1 LIKGKNFHTMQTRK
15 VAYNILNHFDS
26 LKEKIPVLLDRSF
39 NKYSGISNK
48 DRNRIIA
55 SVNEVVRFRGLL
67 DYIIEKGS
75 KRKIQHVNPKIRNVL
90 RLGLYELLF
99 DKLVPDFAAIHS
111 SVELAKRN
119 INRRASSMVN
129 AVMRNIQRFNDLNDD
144 WKKTIIKEKIYLAYP
159 DWLVKR
165 WESQFGYTETLKLCS
180 TLLMKNDMYIRL
192 NVEKL
197 NIEKM
202 YPLLLKEKIDVT
214 EHKDL
219 KYFFKVNSGREKI
232 LDNSLFK
239 SGIISIQDPASGA
252 VVNLVDP
259 QKDEVILDAC
269 AAPGTKSLLMAQKVG
284 MNGRVYAY
292 DINQSRVF
300 KGKKDILRHNYKNID
315 WYVADA
321 SKDEYHTYKK
331 ILIDAPCSGTGVIG
345 RRPDIKWRLKESDI
359 KNMSVLQKSI
369 LANMSKYL
377 EPGGKIIYSTC
388 SLEKDENEDV
398 VNDFLAKRKDFKL
411 VVSNSLLPDNW
422 ITSDGFMFAFPN
434 STKTDGLF
442 AAVLQKVN

>member
-1 LIKGKNFHTMQTRK
+1 MQTRK
-15 VAYNILNHFDS
+15 VAYNILNQYDS
-26 LKEKIPVLLDRSF
+26 FKEKIPVLLDQSF
-39 NKYSGISNK
+39 NKHSGISKK
-48 DRNRIIA
+48 DKNRIIV

-75 KRKIQHVNPKIRNVL
+75 KRKIQHVNPKLRNVL

-111 SVELAKRN
+111 SVELAKKN
-119 INRRASSMVN
+119 INKRSSSMVN
-129 AVMRNIQRFNDLNDD
+129 AVMRNIQRLNDKND
-144 WKKTIIKEKIYLAYP
+144 NWKKTLIKDKVYLAYP
-159 DWLVKR
+159 DWLINR
-165 WESQFGYTETLKLCS
+165 WESQFGYNETLKLCS
-180 TLLMKNDMYIRL
+180 TFLMKNDMYIRL

-197 NIEKM
+197 NIEEM
-202 YPLLLKEKIDVT
+202 YSILLKEKIDVT

-219 KYFFKVNSGREKI
+219 KYFFKVNNGREKI
-232 LDNSLFK
+232 FNNNLFK

-259 QKDEVILDAC
+259 QKDEIILDAC

-284 MNGRVYAY
+284 INGKIYAY
-292 DINQSRVF
+292 DINQSRVYQ
-300 KGKKDILRHNYKNID
+300 GKKDILRHNYKNIY

-321 SKDEYHTYKK
+321 SKDEYPIYKK
-331 ILIDAPCSGTGVIG
+331 ILIDVPCSGTGVIG
-345 RRPDIKWRLKESDI
+345 RRPDIKWRLKEGDI
-359 KNMSVLQKSI
+359 KKMSVLQKSI
-369 LANMSKYL
+369 LANISKYL
-377 EPGGKIIYSTC
+377 EPGGKIVYSTC

-422 ITSDGFMFAFPN
+422 ITSNGFMFAFPN
-434 STKTDGLF
+434 ITKSDGLF

>member
-1 LIKGKNFHTMQTRK
+1 MQTRK

-26 LKEKIPVLLDRSF
+26 FKEKIPVLLDQSF

-67 DYIIEKGS
+67 DHIIEKGS
-75 KRKIQHVNPKIRNVL
+75 KRKIQHVNPKLRNVL

-99 DKLVPDFAAIHS
+99 DELVPDFAAIHS

-119 INRRASSMVN
+119 INRRSSSMVN
-129 AVMRNIQRFNDLNDD
+129 AVMRNIQRFNDVNDD
-144 WKKTIIKEKIYLAYP
+144 WKKILIKDKVYLAYP

-165 WESQFGYTETLKLCS
+165 WELQFGHTETLKLCR

-197 NIEKM
+197 NIEEM
-202 YPLLLKEKIDVT
+202 YSILLKDDIDVS
-214 EHKDL
+214 EYKDL

-252 VVNLVDP
+252 VVNLLDP
-259 QKDEVILDAC
+259 QKDEFILDAC

-284 MNGRVYAY
+284 VNGKIYAY
-292 DINQSRVF
+292 DINDSRVYQ
-300 KGKKDILRHNYKNID
+300 GKKDILRHNYKNID

-321 SKDEYHTYKK
+321 SKDEYPNYKK
-331 ILIDAPCSGTGVIG
+331 ILIDVPCSGTGVIG
-345 RRPDIKWRLKESDI
+345 RRPDIKWRLKEGDI
-359 KNMSVLQKSI
+359 KKMSVLQKSI

-377 EPGGKIIYSTC
+377 EPGGKIVYSTC
-388 SLEKDENEDV
+388 SLEKEENEDV
-398 VNDFLAKRKDFKL
+398 VNNFLDKRKDFKL
-411 VVSNSLLPDNW
+411 VVSNSLLPGNW
-422 ITSDGFMFAFPN
+422 ITSNGFMFAFPN
-434 STKTDGLF
+434 NTKTDGLF

>member
-1 LIKGKNFHTMQTRK
+1 MIKGKHFHTMQTRK

-26 LKEKIPVLLDRSF
+26 FKEKIPVLLDRSF

-67 DYIIEKGS
+67 DHIIEKGS
-75 KRKIQHVNPKIRNVL
+75 KRKIQHVNPKLRNVL

-99 DKLVPDFAAIHS
+99 DELVPDFAAIHS

-119 INRRASSMVN
+119 INRRSSSMVN
-129 AVMRNIQRFNDLNDD
+129 AVMRNIQRFNDINDD
-144 WKKTIIKEKIYLAYP
+144 WKKTLIKDKVYLAYP

-165 WESQFGYTETLKLCS
+165 WELQFGSTETLKLCN

-197 NIEKM
+197 NIEEM
-202 YPLLLKEKIDVT
+202 HSILLKDEIDVS
-214 EHKDL
+214 EYKDL
-219 KYFFKVNSGREKI
+219 KYFFKVNIGREKI

-252 VVNLVDP
+252 VVNLLDP
-259 QKDEVILDAC
+259 QKDEFILDAC

-284 MNGRVYAY
+284 VNGKIYAY
-292 DINQSRVF
+292 DINDRRVSQ
-300 KGKKDILRHNYKNID
+300 GKKDILRHNYKNID

-321 SKDEYHTYKK
+321 SKDEYPTYNK

-345 RRPDIKWRLKESDI
+345 RRPDIKWRLKEGDI
-359 KNMSVLQKSI
+359 KKMSVLQKSI

-377 EPGGKIIYSTC
+377 EPGGKIVYSTC
-388 SLEKDENEDV
+388 SLEKEENEDV

-422 ITSDGFMFAFPN
+422 ITSNGFMFAFPN
-434 STKTDGLF
+434 NTKTDGLF

>member
-1 LIKGKNFHTMQTRK
+1 MQTRK
-15 VAYNILNHFDS
+15 VAYNILNQFDS
-26 LKEKIPVLLDRSF
+26 FKEKIPVLLDKSF
-39 NKYSGISNK
+39 NKYSRISNK
-48 DRNRIIA
+48 DKNRIIA
-55 SVNEVVRFRGLL
+55 SVNEVVRYRGLL
-67 DYIIEKGS
+67 DYIIEEGS
-75 KRKIQHVNPKIRNVL
+75 KRKIQHINPKLRNVL

-119 INRRASSMVN
+119 INRRSSSMVN
-129 AVMRNIQRFNDLNDD
+129 AVMRNIQRFNDVNDD
-144 WKKTIIKEKIYLAYP
+144 WKKTLIKEKVYLAYP
-159 DWLVKR
+159 EWLVKR
-165 WESQFGYTETLKLCS
+165 WQLQFGSIETLKLCR

-192 NVEKL
+192 NAEKL
-197 NIEKM
+197 NIGEM
-202 YPLLLKEKIDVT
+202 HSIFLKDEIDVS

-252 VVNLVDP
+252 VVNLVEA
-259 QKDEVILDAC
+259 QKDEFILDAC

-284 MNGRVYAY
+284 VNGKIDAY
-292 DINQSRVF
+292 DINQNRVSQ
-300 KGKKDILRHNYKNID
+300 GKKDILRHNYENID

-321 SKDEYHTYKK
+321 SKDEFPNYNK

-345 RRPDIKWRLKESDI
+345 RRPDIKWRLKEGDI
-359 KNMSVLQKSI
+359 KKVSVLQKSI
-369 LANMSKYL
+369 LINMSKYL
-377 EPGGKIIYSTC
+377 KPGGKIVYSTC

-398 VNDFLAKRKDFKL
+398 VNDFLAQKRDFKL

-422 ITSDGFMFAFPN
+422 ITSSGFMFAFPN
-434 STKTDGLF
+434 NTKTDGLF

>member
-1 LIKGKNFHTMQTRK
+1 MQTRK

-26 LKEKIPVLLDRSF
+26 FKEKIPVLLEKSF
-39 NKYSGISNK
+39 NKHSGISNK

-75 KRKIQHVNPKIRNVL
+75 KRKIQHVNPKLRNVL

-99 DKLVPDFAAIHS
+99 DNLVPDFAAIHS

-119 INRRASSMVN
+119 INRKSSSMVN
-129 AVMRNIQRFNDLNDD
+129 AVMRNIQRFNNINNN
-144 WKKTIIKEKIYLAYP
+144 WEKTLIKDKVYLAYP
-159 DWLVKR
+159 EWLVKR
-165 WESQFGYTETLKLCS
+165 WELQFGYKDTLELCS
-180 TLLMKNDMYIRL
+180 TLLMKNDVYIRL
-192 NVEKL
+192 NNEKL
-197 NIEKM
+197 NIEEM
-202 YPLLLKEKIDVT
+202 YSMLLKHEIDVS

-232 LDNSLFK
+232 LDNILFK

-252 VVNLVDP
+252 VVDLLDP
-259 QKDEVILDAC
+259 QKDELILDAC

-284 MNGRVYAY
+284 LNGKIHAY
-292 DINQSRVF
+292 DINQRRVS
-300 KGKKDILRHNYKNID
+300 KGKKDMLRHNYKNID

-321 SKDEYHTYKK
+321 SKDEYPTYNK
-331 ILIDAPCSGTGVIG
+331 ILIDVPCSGTGVIG
-345 RRPDIKWRLKESDI
+345 RRPDIKWRLKEGNI
-359 KNMSVLQKSI
+359 KKMSVLQKSI

-377 EPGGKIIYSTC
+377 EPGGKIVYSTC

-422 ITSDGFMFAFPN
+422 ITSNGFMFAFPN
-434 STKTDGLF
+434 NTKTDGLF
-442 AAVLQKVN
+442 AAVIQKVI

>member
-1 LIKGKNFHTMQTRK
+1 MIKGKNFHTMQTRK

-67 DYIIEKGS
+67 DHIIEKGS
-75 KRKIQHVNPKIRNVL
+75 KRKIQHVNPKLRNVL

-119 INRRASSMVN
+119 INRKSSSMVN
-129 AVMRNIQRFNDLNDD
+129 AVMRNIQRFNDVNDD
-144 WKKTIIKEKIYLAYP
+144 WKKTLIKDKVYLAYP

-165 WESQFGYTETLKLCS
+165 WELQFGHKETLKLCS

-192 NVEKL
+192 NIEKL
-197 NIEKM
+197 NIEEM
-202 YPLLLKEKIDVT
+202 YSILLKDEIDVS
-214 EHKDL
+214 EYKDL

-252 VVNLVDP
+252 VVNLVEP
-259 QKDEVILDAC
+259 QKDEFILDAC

-284 MNGRVYAY
+284 INGKIYAY
-292 DINQSRVF
+292 DINQSRVSQ
-300 KGKKDILRHNYKNID
+300 GKKDILRHNYKNID

-321 SKDEYHTYKK
+321 SKDDFPTYKK

-345 RRPDIKWRLKESDI
+345 RRPDIKWRLKEGDI
-359 KNMSVLQKSI
+359 KKMSVLQKSI

-377 EPGGKIIYSTC
+377 EPGGKIVYSTC
-388 SLEKDENEDV
+388 SLEKEENEDV
-398 VNDFLAKRKDFKL
+398 VNNFLAERKDFKL
-411 VVSNSLLPDNW
+411 VVTN
-422 ITSDGFMFAFPN
+422 
-434 STKTDGLF
+434 
-442 AAVLQKVN
+442 

>member
-1 LIKGKNFHTMQTRK
+1 MQTRK

-26 LKEKIPVLLDRSF
+26 FKEKIPVLLEKSF
-39 NKYSGISNK
+39 NKHSGISNK

-75 KRKIQHVNPKIRNVL
+75 KRKIQHVNPKLRNVL

-99 DKLVPDFAAIHS
+99 DNLVPDFAAIHS

-119 INRRASSMVN
+119 INRKSSSMVN
-129 AVMRNIQRFNDLNDD
+129 AVMRNIQRFNNINNN
-144 WKKTIIKEKIYLAYP
+144 WEKTLIKDKVYLAYP
-159 DWLVKR
+159 EWLVKR
-165 WESQFGYTETLKLCS
+165 WELQFGYKDTLELCS
-180 TLLMKNDMYIRL
+180 TLLMKNDVYIRL
-192 NVEKL
+192 NNEKL
-197 NIEKM
+197 NIEEM
-202 YPLLLKEKIDVT
+202 YSMLLKHEIDVS

-232 LDNSLFK
+232 LDNILFK

-252 VVNLVDP
+252 VVDLLDP
-259 QKDEVILDAC
+259 QKDELILDAC

-284 MNGRVYAY
+284 LNGKIHAY
-292 DINQSRVF
+292 DINQRRVS
-300 KGKKDILRHNYKNID
+300 KGKKDMLRHNYKNID

-321 SKDEYHTYKK
+321 SKDEYPTCNK

-345 RRPDIKWRLKESDI
+345 RRPDIKWRLKEGNI
-359 KNMSVLQKSI
+359 KKMSVLQKSI

-377 EPGGKIIYSTC
+377 EPGGKIVYSTC

-422 ITSDGFMFAFPN
+422 ITSNGFMFAFPN
-434 STKTDGLF
+434 NTKTDGLF
-442 AAVLQKVN
+442 AAVIQKVI

>member
-1 LIKGKNFHTMQTRK
+1 MQTRK

-26 LKEKIPVLLDRSF
+26 FKEKIPVLLDQSF
-39 NKYSGISNK
+39 NKFSGISNK

-67 DYIIEKGS
+67 DHIIEKGS
-75 KRKIQHVNPKIRNVL
+75 KRKIQHVNPKLRNVL

-99 DKLVPDFAAIHS
+99 DELVPDFAAIHS

-119 INRRASSMVN
+119 INRRSSSMVN
-129 AVMRNIQRFNDLNDD
+129 AVMRNIQRFNDLDDD
-144 WKKTIIKEKIYLAYP
+144 WKKKLIKEKVHLTYP
-159 DWLVKR
+159 DWLVKK
-165 WESQFGYTETLKLCS
+165 WELQFGHKETLKLCN
-180 TLLMKNDMYIRL
+180 TLLIKNDMYIRL

-197 NIEKM
+197 NIGEM
-202 YPLLLKEKIDVT
+202 HSIFLKDEIDVS

-239 SGIISIQDPASGA
+239 SGMISIQDPASGA
-252 VVNLVDP
+252 VVNLLDL
-259 QKDEVILDAC
+259 QKDEFILDAC

-284 MNGRVYAY
+284 VNGKIYAY
-292 DINQSRVF
+292 DINNRRVSQ
-300 KGKKDILRHNYKNID
+300 GKKDILRHNYKNID

-321 SKDEYHTYKK
+321 SKDEYPTYKK
-331 ILIDAPCSGTGVIG
+331 ILIDVPCSGTGVIG
-345 RRPDIKWRLKESDI
+345 RRPDIKWRLKEGDI
-359 KNMSVLQKSI
+359 KKMSVLQKSI

-377 EPGGKIIYSTC
+377 EPGGKIVYSTC

-411 VVSNSLLPDNW
+411 VVSNSLLPDKW
-422 ITSDGFMFAFPN
+422 ITSDGFMYTSPN
-434 STKTDGLF
+434 KTKTDGLF
-442 AAVLQKVN
+442 AAVLQKKI

>member
-1 LIKGKNFHTMQTRK
+1 MQTRK

-26 LKEKIPVLLDRSF
+26 FKEKIPVLLDQSF
-39 NKYSGISNK
+39 NKFSGISNK

-67 DYIIEKGS
+67 DHIIEKGS
-75 KRKIQHVNPKIRNVL
+75 KRKIQHVNPKLRNVL

-119 INRRASSMVN
+119 INRRSSSMVN
-129 AVMRNIQRFNDLNDD
+129 AVMRNIQRFNDVNDD
-144 WKKTIIKEKIYLAYP
+144 WKKTLIKDKVYLAYP

-165 WESQFGYTETLKLCS
+165 WKLQFGSTETLKLCR

-197 NIEKM
+197 NIEEM
-202 YPLLLKEKIDVT
+202 HSILLKDEIDVS
-214 EHKDL
+214 EYKDL

-259 QKDEVILDAC
+259 QKDEFILDVC

-284 MNGRVYAY
+284 MNGKIYAY
-292 DINQSRVF
+292 DINQNRVS

-321 SKDEYHTYKK
+321 SKDEYPTYNK

-345 RRPDIKWRLKESDI
+345 RRPDIKWRLKEGDI
-359 KNMSVLQKSI
+359 KEMSVLQKSI
-369 LANMSKYL
+369 LVNMSKYL
-377 EPGGKIIYSTC
+377 EPGGEIVYSTC
-388 SLEKDENEDV
+388 SLEKEENEDV
-398 VNDFLAKRKDFKL
+398 VNNFLAERKDFKL

-422 ITSDGFMFAFPN
+422 ITSNGFMFAFPN
-434 STKTDGLF
+434 NTKTDGLF

>member
-1 LIKGKNFHTMQTRK
+1 MQTRK
-15 VAYNILNHFDS
+15 VAYNILNQYDS
-26 LKEKIPVLLDRSF
+26 FKEKIPVLLDQSF
-39 NKYSGISNK
+39 NKHSGISKK
-48 DRNRIIA
+48 DKNRIIV

-75 KRKIQHVNPKIRNVL
+75 KRKIQHVNPKLRNVL

-111 SVELAKRN
+111 SVELAKKN
-119 INRRASSMVN
+119 INKRSSSMVN
-129 AVMRNIQRFNDLNDD
+129 AVMRNIQRLNDKND
-144 WKKTIIKEKIYLAYP
+144 NWKKTLIKDKVYLAYP
-159 DWLVKR
+159 DWLINR
-165 WESQFGYTETLKLCS
+165 WESQFGYNETLKLCS
-180 TLLMKNDMYIRL
+180 TFLMKNDMYIRL

-197 NIEKM
+197 NIEEM
-202 YPLLLKEKIDVT
+202 YSILLKEKIDVT

-219 KYFFKVNSGREKI
+219 KYFFKVNNGREKI
-232 LDNSLFK
+232 FNNNLFK

-259 QKDEVILDAC
+259 QKDEIILDAC

-284 MNGRVYAY
+284 INGKIYAY
-292 DINQSRVF
+292 DINQSRVYQ
-300 KGKKDILRHNYKNID
+300 GKKDILRHNYKNIY

-321 SKDEYHTYKK
+321 SKDEYPIYKK
-331 ILIDAPCSGTGVIG
+331 ILIDVPCSGTGVIG
-345 RRPDIKWRLKESDI
+345 RRPDIKWRLKEGDI
-359 KNMSVLQKSI
+359 KKMSALQKSI
-369 LANMSKYL
+369 LANISKYL
-377 EPGGKIIYSTC
+377 EPGGKIVYSTC

-422 ITSDGFMFAFPN
+422 ITSNGFMFAFPN
-434 STKTDGLF
+434 ITKSDGLF

>member
-1 LIKGKNFHTMQTRK
+1 MQTRK
-15 VAYNILNHFDS
+15 VAYNILNQFDS
-26 LKEKIPVLLDRSF
+26 FKEKIPVLLDRSF

-67 DYIIEKGS
+67 DHIIEKGS
-75 KRKIQHVNPKIRNVL
+75 KRKIQHVNPKLRNVL

-111 SVELAKRN
+111 SVELSKRN
-119 INRRASSMVN
+119 INRRSSSMVN
-129 AVMRNIQRFNDLNDD
+129 AVMRNIQRFNDINDN
-144 WKKTIIKEKIYLAYP
+144 WKSTLIKDKVYLAYP
-159 DWLVKR
+159 NWLVKR
-165 WESQFGYTETLKLCS
+165 WKLQFGHKETLKLCS

-197 NIEKM
+197 NIEEM
-202 YPLLLKEKIDVT
+202 YSIFLEDEIDVT

-259 QKDEVILDAC
+259 QKDEFILDVC

-284 MNGRVYAY
+284 MNGKIYAY
-292 DINQSRVF
+292 DINQNRVS

-321 SKDEYHTYKK
+321 SKDEYPTYNK

-345 RRPDIKWRLKESDI
+345 RRPDIKWRLKEGDI
-359 KNMSVLQKSI
+359 KEMSVLQKSI
-369 LANMSKYL
+369 LVNMSKYL
-377 EPGGKIIYSTC
+377 EPGGEIVYSTC
-388 SLEKDENEDV
+388 SLEKEENEDV
-398 VNDFLAKRKDFKL
+398 VNNFLAERKDFKL

-422 ITSDGFMFAFPN
+422 ISSNGFMFAFPN
-434 STKTDGLF
+434 NTKTDGLF
-442 AAVLQKVN
+442 AAVLQKVK

>member
-1 LIKGKNFHTMQTRK
+1 MQTRK

-26 LKEKIPVLLDRSF
+26 FKEKIPVLLDQSF
-39 NKYSGISNK
+39 NKHSGISNK
-48 DRNRIIA
+48 DRNRITA

-67 DYIIEKGS
+67 DHIIEKGS
-75 KRKIQHVNPKIRNVL
+75 KRKIQHVNPKLRNVL

-111 SVELAKRN
+111 SVELAKRT
-119 INRRASSMVN
+119 INRKSSAMVN
-129 AVMRNIQRFNDLNDD
+129 AVMRNIQRYNDKNDH
-144 WKKTIIKEKIYLAYP
+144 WKKTLIKDKVYLAYP
-159 DWLVKR
+159 DWLFKK
-165 WESQFGYTETLKLCS
+165 WELQFGYIETLKLCS

-192 NVEKL
+192 DIEKS
-197 NIEKM
+197 NIEEM
-202 YPLLLKEKIDVT
+202 YSILLKDEIDVSKY
-214 EHKDL
+214 KDL

-232 LDNSLFK
+232 LDSSLFK

-252 VVNLVDP
+252 VVNLIDP
-259 QKDEVILDAC
+259 QKDEFILDAC

-284 MNGRVYAY
+284 ANGKIYAY
-292 DINQSRVF
+292 DINQRRVSQ
-300 KGKKDILRHNYKNID
+300 GKKDILRHNYKNID

-321 SKDEYHTYKK
+321 SKEEYPIYNK

-345 RRPDIKWRLKESDI
+345 RRPDIKWRLKEGDV

-369 LANMSKYL
+369 LANMCKYL
-377 EPGGKIIYSTC
+377 EPGGKIVYSTC
-388 SLEKDENEDV
+388 SLEKEENEDV
-398 VNDFLAKRKDFKL
+398 VNDFLVKRKDFKL

-434 STKTDGLF
+434 NTKTDGLF